1 MNESTEHILEELK
14 KGICEL
20 IVVDEFSV
28 EDVISA
34 TLSPNHLPPIKKD
47 FDFSSNNKTIHLW
60 NMVKEQWE
68 KYPSYQIVSIERLTG
83 SGTEKNDK
91 LISKDY
97 INTIECIFY
106 EEEKEEQK

>member
-1 MNESTEHILEELK
+1 MNESTQHILEELK

-20 IVVDEFSV
+20 IIVDEFSV

-34 TLSPNHLPPIKKD
+34 TLSHNHLPPVKKD
-47 FDFSSNNKTIHLW
+47 FNFSSDNNSIHLW

-68 KYPSYQIVSIERLTG
+68 KYPSYQITNIERLTG
-83 SGTEKNDK
+83 AGTKNNDK

-106 EEEKEEQK
+106 EEEKE